1 MTPTTR
7 LEGLLP
13 ADGPA
18 TKDDQIIAEAVEE
31 LREVNETAAFWQDK
45 ALQQELHIDRLMM
58 KRIELENRIAAVV
71 DKQMRLFAL
80 GAALGIAV
88 GLLAGWVW

>member
-1 MTPTTR
+1 MSITER

-13 ADGPA
+13 ETGP
-18 TKDDQIIAEAVEE
+18 TTYDDRIIAEAVAE
-31 LREVNETAAFWQDK
+31 LRTK
-45 ALQQELHIDRLMM
+45 ALLLDLLRHDTQVALNRMGDR
-58 KRIELENRIAAVV
+58 KPG
-71 DKQMRLFAL
+71 KLFAL